1 MKNFKLLF
9 FLIVIFSEITLSQN
23 LILSSKENI
32 YDKELN
38 SIKRG
43 KINNYLSLRY
53 FYEWNNNKKKNN
65 LLISKLGKNF

>member
-9 FLIVIFSEITLSQN
+9 FLTVIFSEISLPQN
-23 LILSSKENI
+23 LTLSSKENI

-43 KINNYLSLRY
+43 KINDYLSLRY
-53 FYEWNNNKKKNN
+53 FYEWNNNKIRNKK
-65 LLISKLGKNF
+65 